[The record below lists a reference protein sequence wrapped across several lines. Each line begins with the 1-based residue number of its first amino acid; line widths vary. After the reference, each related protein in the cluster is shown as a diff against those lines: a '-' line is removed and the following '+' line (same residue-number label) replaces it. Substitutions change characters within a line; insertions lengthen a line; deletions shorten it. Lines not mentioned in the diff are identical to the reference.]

1 MKRNFTL
8 IAFTILCLHVFGQQK
23 TYWQQHVDYTMDI
36 DVDAENYQYKGKQK
50 LVYTN
55 NSPDELNQVFYHLQF
70 NAFQPGSDMDIR
82 LQHIAD
88 PDGRM
93 SENKGTKENPEYESR
108 IAKLKEN
115 EIGYQKVHSLKQDGK
130 EVSYEVIGTIM
141 KVTLNTPIA
150 SGKKSTFEMEFEAQ
164 VPVHIRRAGRNNNDG
179 VALSMAQ
186 WYPKLAEYDFEGW
199 HANSYIAREFHG
211 VWGDFDVTIHIDKDY
226 TIGGSGYLQNPQE
239 IGHGYE
245 DPDKKLNLPKG
256 DKLSWHFIAPN
267 VHDFTWAADPDY
279 IHEKVM
285 GENEVELHF
294 FYKNDNQEV
303 IDNWKQLPEKTQEI
317 LAYFNKHIGPYPY
330 KQYSVIQGGD
340 GGMEYAMCT
349 LIAGGKKLSS
359 LIGTTAHELAHSWFQ
374 FVLATNETKHEWMD
388 EGFTSYISSAVMNE
402 VMDQKKELPNASAYN
417 GYFYLVKSGKQ
428 EPLTSFADR
437 YDSNLAHGIS
447 AYSKGSIFL
456 SQLGYIIGKENLD
469 QTILKYYDEFKFT
482 HPTPNDIKRTAEKVS
497 GLQLEWYLNYWIST
511 TRVIDYAVTSIE
523 DQKIRLENK
532 GSMPMP
538 LDLLVTYE
546 DGTTEAFNI
555 PLTMMYG
562 HKPTESKVLDAWSW
576 VSPGYQINTEKKVK
590 RVQIDPKNLMADIDR
605 ENNQMSN

>member
-8 IAFTILCLHVFGQQK
+8 IAFTILCLHAFGQQN

-36 DVDAENYQYKGKQK
+36 DVDVENYQFKGKQK

-55 NSPDELNQVFYHLQF
+55 NSPDQLKEVFYHLQF
-70 NAFQPGSDMDIR
+70 NAFQPGSDMDVR
-82 LQHIAD
+82 LQNISD

-93 SENKGTKENPEYESR
+93 SNNNGTKENPEYQSR
-108 IAKLKEN
+108 IAALTPD
-115 EIGYQKVHSLKQDGK
+115 EIGYQKILSLKQDGK
-130 EVSYEVIGTIM
+130 ELTYEIFGSVM
-141 KVTLNTPIA
+141 KVTLNSAIA

-164 VPVHIRRAGRNNNDG
+164 VPVHIRRAGRNNKDG

-245 DPDKKLNLPKG
+245 NPDKKLNLPEG

-267 VHDFTWAADPDY
+267 VHDFTWAADPEY

-285 GENEVELHF
+285 GENDVELHF
-294 FYKNDNQEV
+294 FYKNDKPEIV
-303 IDNWKQLPEKTQEI
+303 KNWEKLPEKTQHI
-317 LAYFNKHIGPYPY
+317 LAYFNKHIGLYPY

-349 LIAGGKKLSS
+349 LINGGENLSR
-359 LIGTTAHELAHSWFQ
+359 LIGTTAHEFAHSWFQ
-374 FVLATNETKHEWMD
+374 FILASNETKHAWMD
-388 EGFTSYISSAVMNE
+388 EGFTSYISAAAMNE
-402 VMDQKKELPNASAYN
+402 VMDQQKELPNARSYN
-417 GYFYLVKSGKQ
+417 GYFYLVKSGKE
-428 EPLTSFADR
+428 EPLTTFSDR
-437 YDSNLAHGIS
+437 FESNVAYGVS
-447 AYSKGSIFL
+447 AYSKGSVFL

-469 QTILKYYDEFKFT
+469 NTLLKYYQDFKFT

-497 GLQLEWYLNYWIST
+497 GIQLEWYLNYWAGT
-511 TRVIDYAVTSIE
+511 TKVIDYAVSSID
-523 DQKIRLENK
+523 DQTITLERK
-532 GSMPMP
+532 GTMPMP

-546 DGTTEAFNI
+546 DGSSEMLNI
-555 PLTMMYG
+555 PLKMMYG
-562 HKPTESKVLDAWSW
+562 SKPTKARVLDSWSW
-576 VSPGYQINTEKKVK
+576 VNPSYKLTTDKKVTE
-590 RVQIDPKNLMADIDR
+590 VHIDPKNLMADIDR
-605 ENNQMSN
+605 ENNVMKL